1 MNALE
6 IVDLMYTYL
15 SGSALRAAVTGGLY
29 KNNERPVN
37 STSEDIVISNLGTPN
52 LQMQLSVLNVNVWVP
67 MLEVNGAWYA
77 NHARME
83 TLATLAQDDL
93 QLNVFSGHHFR
104 LQQQLLF
111 REEEVKQYFINNR
124 VEFYSKNI

>member
-15 SGSALRAAVTGGLY
+15 SGSGLRAAVTGGLY

-52 LQMQLSVLNVNVWVP
+52 LQMQLSVLNVNIWVP
-67 MLEVNGAWYA
+67 MIQINGVWYA
-77 NHARME
+77 DHARME
-83 TLATLAQDDL
+83 TLASLAQADL
-93 QLNVFSGHHFR
+93 KLTVFDGYHFR